1 MADIENKIK
10 TKVELDSTQ
19 AQIEIN
25 KLNSIASD
33 GTKELTERIEAKNK
47 QVKLQEQLSK
57 KQISQLESEIKS
69 LKGIEGQEKKVLQLE
84 KKLDSAR
91 VKAAKT
97 SDNNVKAQN
106 KLNDSLQK
114 AGESTDIMSIASDKL
129 GFSLTALAANPVVLV
144 LTALVGVFKL
154 LKGAVD
160 RSGKASE
167 TFSKIGAKVSAV
179 FNGVLAV
186 LEPVVVFIGEN
197 LLAALEN
204 PKQAFIDLG
213 NLIKEQLINRIKAF
227 LVIGEAFSLL
237 MEGEFSKAAKKATD
251 GFIQLGTGVE
261 NATDKIEE
269 FAEKSKKAYDE
280 AADATERLANKEREL
295 AKNRIAIE
303 KQQLKSLRLAE
314 EERQIRDDVSR
325 SIDERIEANRRLGKI
340 LEDQSKREL
349 ALAQQA
355 LSLAQQEIKATGD
368 TIDNIEAVGDAELKV
383 LEIRERITGQR
394 SEQLVNEQSL
404 LIEKSEFERQA
415 QADIIRAEEAALAER
430 KLNKEVDF
438 EAEKQLI
445 ESKREYELSAL
456 RLTEEGKAAINAEF
470 DLKQQELEEQ
480 KKAREQ
486 EEFLVNQEALNE
498 RDAIELERRRMNGE
512 ETLAFEL
519 EMLEKKRQ
527 QDVSVAG
534 LTAQEIQNI
543 NEKANIAKEKLNKA
557 SEAAEKAKDKAIL
570 DSAIGMAG
578 EAFGISQELAVARA
592 IMNAPEA
599 ISNVWS
605 QAGKQPTLPQVAL
618 HGSVGTAMVVAP
630 IIKGLANIKKARF
643 PKAKKSGA
651 SSQGISSSASGG
663 GAGASVAESAVSN
676 LAANNAARIGVDPSI
691 GANAESSAANRIS
704 GSSASN
710 IIFSESAY
718 SDFRN
723 QVNFREE
730 RSTV

>member
-1 MADIENKIK
+1 
-10 TKVELDSTQ
+10 
-19 AQIEIN
+19 
-25 KLNSIASD
+25 
-33 GTKELTERIEAKNK
+33 
-47 QVKLQEQLSK
+47 
-57 KQISQLESEIKS
+57 
-69 LKGIEGQEKKVLQLE
+69 
-84 KKLDSAR
+84 
-91 VKAAKT
+91 
-97 SDNNVKAQN
+97 
-106 KLNDSLQK
+106 
-114 AGESTDIMSIASDKL
+114 
-129 GFSLTALAANPVVLV
+129 
-144 LTALVGVFKL
+144 
-154 LKGAVD
+154 
-160 RSGKASE
+160 
-167 TFSKIGAKVSAV
+167 
-179 FNGVLAV
+179 
-186 LEPVVVFIGEN
+186 
-197 LLAALEN
+197 
-204 PKQAFIDLG
+204 
-213 NLIKEQLINRIKAF
+213 
-227 LVIGEAFSLL
+227 
-237 MEGEFSKAAKKATD
+237 
-251 GFIQLGTGVE
+251 
-261 NATDKIEE
+261 
-269 FAEKSKKAYDE
+269 
-280 AADATERLANKEREL
+280 
-295 AKNRIAIE
+295 
-303 KQQLKSLRLAE
+303 
-314 EERQIRDDVSR
+314 
-325 SIDERIEANRRLGKI
+325 
-340 LEDQSKREL
+340 
-349 ALAQQA
+349 
-355 LSLAQQEIKATGD
+355 
-368 TIDNIEAVGDAELKV
+368 
-383 LEIRERITGQR
+383 
-394 SEQLVNEQSL
+394 
-404 LIEKSEFERQA
+404 
-415 QADIIRAEEAALAER
+415 
-430 KLNKEVDF
+430 
-438 EAEKQLI
+438 
-445 ESKREYELSAL
+445 
-456 RLTEEGKAAINAEF
+456 
-470 DLKQQELEEQ
+470 
-480 KKAREQ
+480 
-486 EEFLVNQEALNE
+486 
-498 RDAIELERRRMNGE
+498 MNGE